1 MLSRPTTFRKHIPP
15 AGALEGAW
23 DLRFCHCALRHGAR
37 SGPTWHKEVSG
48 MDAVQVACSLLF
60 TLVPSIENPSGRASS
75 DNFVVYAPTQELASE
90 VLQRAESLRTEF
102 ARELFGESI
111 PPGVGLTSIHI
122 RLSDNADEGR
132 TWLTDDP
139 KRGCHLV
146 WLSTT
151 GSILPTSL
159 RHEMIHVVLGT
170 KLFGKVPCWAD
181 EGLACVYD
189 EPEHIN
195 SRQRLVEAFARNGNW
210 PDIRRV
216 LDEPKL
222 ADTDHAAYAIAASLT
237 RFFLNR
243 GDHAKFLAFAQSGSR
258 DGWDRALNDHYRIH
272 NTTELLSQW
281 QDWVCAANS
290 ATTSRGRNRDAVP
303 SSPKRVPARE
313 RDPKP
318 RVQSGRP

>member
-1 MLSRPTTFRKHIPP
+1 
-15 AGALEGAW
+15 
-23 DLRFCHCALRHGAR
+23 
-37 SGPTWHKEVSG
+37 
-48 MDAVQVACSLLF
+48 MDAIHVACSLLF
-60 TLVPSIENPSGRASS
+60 TLVSPFENPTGRASS

-90 VLQRAESLRTEF
+90 VIQRAESLRKEF
-102 ARELFGESI
+102 AREFFGEVI
-111 PPGVGLTSIHI
+111 PTGVGLTSIHV
-122 RLSDNADEGR
+122 RLSENADEGR

-151 GSILPTSL
+151 DNTFPTSL

-170 KLFGKVPCWAD
+170 KLFGRVPCWAD
-181 EGLACVYD
+181 EGLACIYD
-189 EPEHIN
+189 EPEHIR

-210 PDIRRV
+210 PDIRRM

-222 ADTDHAAYAIAASLT
+222 ADTEHAAYATAASLT

-243 GDHAKFLAFAQSGSR
+243 GDRAKFLAFAQAGPR

-272 NTTELLSQW
+272 NTTELVVQW
-281 QDWVCAANS
+281 QDWVCDANS
-290 ATTSRGRNRDAVP
+290 ATPSRGRNRDSVL
-303 SSPKRVPARE
+303 SSPKRVPIREE